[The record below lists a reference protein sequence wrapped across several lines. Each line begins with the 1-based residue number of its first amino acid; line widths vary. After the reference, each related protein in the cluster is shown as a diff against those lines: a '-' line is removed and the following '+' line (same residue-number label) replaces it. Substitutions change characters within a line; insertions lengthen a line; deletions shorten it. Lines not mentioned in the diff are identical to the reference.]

1 MHKLTHRNAISFSEK
16 FIVLSSEVNLK
27 KNQQIFSLFIG
38 LIIQLVFLGGMC
50 YMIALVFVCL
60 LNFGFGFVK
69 NESSL

>member
-38 LIIQLVFLGGMC
+38 LIIQLVFLGGDVLHDS
-50 YMIALVFVCL
+50 ISFCL
-60 LNFGFGFVK
+60 FAQFWFWFCEK
-69 NESSL
+69 